1 MLKSSKLKAFRPL
14 KSSDLEDFRALKKF
28 LTKFFF
34 TQIFFWWIFFSGSNN
49 FLTQKVFRPKKNF
62 YPTSVQVLHQHEIT
76 KGFRLIKKGES
87 PLLFLHSLLRRF
99 PSNMK
104 AKKRVIIYDFA
115 CKMNR
120 CALFRFCHSPN
131 STSTQPQLNSTE
143 LGLTRKWLCTPPTPT
158 TTTHPTT
165 PPTQTQLPLQGVR
178 STFDVA

>member
-1 MLKSSKLKAFRPL
+1 MN
-14 KSSDLEDFRALKKF
+14 
-28 LTKFFF
+28 
-34 TQIFFWWIFFSGSNN
+34 FFSGSNN

-115 CKMNR
+115 CKMHR

-143 LGLTRKWLCTPPTPT
+143 LGLTWKWLCTQIQHQQQKHHHHQQQQQQQQQQQPNKQPNKT
-158 TTTHPTT
+158 TAK
-165 PPTQTQLPLQGVR
+165 QLAVT
-178 STFDVA
+178 SS

>member
-1 MLKSSKLKAFRPL
+1 MLKSSKLEAFRPL
-14 KSSDLEDFRALKKF
+14 KSSNLEDFRALKIF

-34 TQIFFWWIFFSGSNN
+34 YPKIFFMNFFSGSNN

-115 CKMNR
+115 CKMHR

-143 LGLTRKWLCTPPTPT
+143 LGLTRK
-158 TTTHPTT
+158 
-165 PPTQTQLPLQGVR
+165 
-178 STFDVA
+178 

>member
-1 MLKSSKLKAFRPL
+1 MN
-14 KSSDLEDFRALKKF
+14 
-28 LTKFFF
+28 
-34 TQIFFWWIFFSGSNN
+34 FFSGSNN

-115 CKMNR
+115 CKMHR

-143 LGLTRKWLCTPPTPT
+143 LGLTRKWLCTPPPPT
-158 TTTHPTT
+158 TTTHHPT
-165 PPTQTQLPLQGVR
+165 TQTQLPSHGASDQPLMLLKQQHQN
-178 STFDVA
+178 

>member
-1 MLKSSKLKAFRPL
+1 MN
-14 KSSDLEDFRALKKF
+14 
-28 LTKFFF
+28 
-34 TQIFFWWIFFSGSNN
+34 FFSGSNN

-115 CKMNR
+115 CKMHR

-143 LGLTRKWLCTPPTPT
+143 LGLTRKWLCTPPPPT

-165 PPTQTQLPLQGVR
+165 QPPQTQLPQINLWCCLNNNINIRDNNNKKNNSNSNNNINNNNRTKQHQNNLLWSHR
-178 STFDVA
+178 N

>member
-1 MLKSSKLKAFRPL
+1 MLKSSKLEAFRPL
-14 KSSDLEDFRALKKF
+14 KSSKLEGFRALKIF
-28 LTKFFF
+28 LIKFFF
-34 TQIFFWWIFFSGSNN
+34 QFFLPKIIFDEFFSDSNN
-49 FLTQKVFRPKKNF
+49 FLTQKYFRPKKNF

-115 CKMNR
+115 CKMHR

-131 STSTQPQLNSTE
+131 STSTPM
-143 LGLTRKWLCTPPTPT
+143 
-158 TTTHPTT
+158 
-165 PPTQTQLPLQGVR
+165 VR
-178 STFDVA
+178 IVGKGA